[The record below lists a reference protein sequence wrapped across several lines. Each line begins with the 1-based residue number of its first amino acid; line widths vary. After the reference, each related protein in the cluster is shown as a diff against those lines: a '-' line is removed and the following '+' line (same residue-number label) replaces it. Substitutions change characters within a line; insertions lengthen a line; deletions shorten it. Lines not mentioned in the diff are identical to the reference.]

1 MLGYEDLVDWN
12 ASTTETELWVFESL
26 LLTGILG
33 LIILVALD
41 LLEEAESTGVKVT
54 IEELE
59 VAEIPCCLE
68 RLRLSDAIGMP
79 VEVDPVEAVGYTG
92 LFETAKVLGST

>member
-68 RLRLSDAIGMP
+68 RLRLSDVIGMP
-79 VEVDPVEAVGYTG
+79 VEVDLVEAVGYTG